1 MTASTAKILRHKLNV
16 MKMKK
21 IPGLKEVEAETCDKE
36 LIKLNL
42 KAQKC
47 KTRKKAIKILS
58 KLT

>member
-1 MTASTAKILRHKLNV
+1 
-16 MKMKK
+16 MKK
-21 IPGLKEVEAETCDKE
+21 IKQKQISGSKEVEIEDCDRN

-42 KAQKC
+42 KAEKC

>member
-1 MTASTAKILRHKLNV
+1 
-16 MKMKK
+16 MKK
-21 IPGLKEVEAETCDKE
+21 INQKKTSGLKEVEIEDFDKK

-42 KAQKC
+42 KADKC

>member
-1 MTASTAKILRHKLNV
+1 
-16 MKMKK
+16 MKK
-21 IPGLKEVEAETCDKE
+21 VNQKEIPGSKEVEIEDCDKK

-42 KAQKC
+42 KAEKC

>member
-1 MTASTAKILRHKLNV
+1 
-16 MKMKK
+16 MKK
-21 IPGLKEVEAETCDKE
+21 LSQKKEISGLKEVEIEDYDKN

-42 KAQKC
+42 KAEKC

>member
-1 MTASTAKILRHKLNV
+1 
-16 MKMKK
+16 MKK
-21 IPGLKEVEAETCDKE
+21 IKQKQISGSKEVEIEDCDRS

-42 KAQKC
+42 KAEKC

>member
-1 MTASTAKILRHKLNV
+1 MKI
-16 MKMKK
+16 KK
-21 IPGLKEVEAETCDKE
+21 IPGLKEVETETCDKK